1 MENFVE
7 KYLPMRVMAQLQEI
21 MAFVWQDSPESEEI
35 RRLKELETI
44 TSKQFA
50 IDLLKDLGKPDLIA
64 QIEKM

>member
-1 MENFVE
+1 
-7 KYLPMRVMAQLQEI
+7 
-21 MAFVWQDSPESEEI
+21 MAFVWQDSPDSEEI

-64 QIEKM
+64 QIE